1 MQFDGAVPELLGAL
15 GVHLS
20 LLDGRLI
27 LISLVVKCLRFI
39 DLHPAVVALS

>member
-1 MQFDGAVPELLGAL
+1 MQFDGAIPELLGAL
-15 GVHLS
+15 GVHLC

-39 DLHPAVVALS
+39 DLHPAVVALC